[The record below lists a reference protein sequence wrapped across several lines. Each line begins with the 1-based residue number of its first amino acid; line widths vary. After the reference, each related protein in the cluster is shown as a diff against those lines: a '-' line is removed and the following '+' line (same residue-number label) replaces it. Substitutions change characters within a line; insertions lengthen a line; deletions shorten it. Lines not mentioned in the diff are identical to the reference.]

1 MLHAAT
7 RSEIPIAPRGIVYV
21 PKLLPA
27 LACSPFER
35 ETHPF
40 EHEPESSESKPVDP
54 DASQNAEFSRLIGQH
69 AGILWKVA
77 YAWSRQPA
85 DREDLVQEMAL
96 QLWRA
101 FPRFD
106 SKRSFSTWMYRIALN
121 VVIASERRRK
131 RRVPVHSIEAHAIEP
146 IAPVPDVEAEHRM
159 GLLFSVMERFDSED
173 RALLL
178 LWLEGLAY
186 SQIADVIGI
195 SETNVGTRLNRLK
208 SRIQSEINSASP
220 NETGPN
226 EFSLNKTPLNKAP
239 LSESR

>member
-1 MLHAAT
+1 M
-7 RSEIPIAPRGIVYV
+7 PRR
-21 PKLLPA
+21 
-27 LACSPFER
+27 CRPFQR
-35 ETHPF
+35 
-40 EHEPESSESKPVDP
+40 EPESSESKPVDP

-121 VVIASERRRK
+121 VAIASERRRK
-131 RRVPVHSIEAHAIEP
+131 RRVPVQSIEAHAIEP
-146 IAPVPDVEAEHRM
+146 VAPVPDLGLEHRM
-159 GLLFSVMERFDSED
+159 AVLFAVMDRFDSED

-186 SQIADVIGI
+186 AQIADVIGI
-195 SETNVGTRLNRLK
+195 SESNVGTRLNRLK
-208 SRIQSEINSASP
+208 SRIQSEINTASS
-220 NETGPN
+220 NEST
-226 EFSLNKTPLNKAP
+226 LN
-239 LSESR
+239 ESR

>member
-1 MLHAAT
+1 MP
-7 RSEIPIAPRGIVYV
+7 RS
-21 PKLLPA
+21 
-27 LACSPFER
+27 CCPFQR
-35 ETHPF
+35 
-40 EHEPESSESKPVDP
+40 EPESSESKQVDP

-121 VVIASERRRK
+121 VAIASERRRK
-131 RRVPVHSIEAHAIEP
+131 RRVPVQSIEAHAIEP
-146 IAPVPDVEAEHRM
+146 VAPVPDLGLEHRM
-159 GLLFSVMERFDSED
+159 GVLFAVMDRFDSED

-186 SQIADVIGI
+186 AQIADVIGI
-195 SETNVGTRLNRLK
+195 SESNVGTRLNRLK
-208 SRIQSEINSASP
+208 SRIQSEIKTASP
-220 NETGPN
+220 NEST
-226 EFSLNKTPLNKAP
+226 LNQT
-239 LSESR
+239 R

>member
-1 MLHAAT
+1 MQPVPT
-7 RSEIPIAPRGIVYV
+7 RS
-21 PKLLPA
+21 L
-27 LACSPFER
+27 FER
-35 ETHPF
+35 D
-40 EHEPESSESKPVDP
+40 PESSESKQVDP

-69 AGILWKVA
+69 TGILWKVA

-121 VVIASERRRK
+121 VAIASERRRK
-131 RRVPVHSIEAHAIEP
+131 RRVPVQSIEAHAIEP
-146 IAPVPDVEAEHRM
+146 VAPIPDLESEHRT
-159 GLLFSVMERFDSED
+159 GVLFSVMERFHSED

-186 SQIADVIGI
+186 AQIAEVIGI
-195 SETNVGTRLNRLK
+195 SESNVGTRLNRLK
-208 SRIQSEINSASP
+208 SRIQSEVNPASP
-220 NETGPN
+220 NEST
-226 EFSLNKTPLNKAP
+226 LN
-239 LSESR
+239 ESR